1 MNQYWKLAKMAFV
14 LGAASA
20 AGNIVV
26 NTVYKLAKRTGE
38 TLVKEHESEP
48 IIEDPEVEETTAEF
62 EKV

>member
-14 LGAASA
+14 LGAAGA

-38 TLVKEHESEP
+38 ILVKEHEPEP
-48 IIEDPEVEETTAEF
+48 IIEDPEVEETTVEL